1 MVFLLRLSVLKLII
15 GGIILR
21 VFLRYISRNMLE
33 KKGRLVLLI
42 FSIMLSTAL
51 LIVSL
56 GLVQVVINSYKEPI
70 KNMQDGRDI
79 SIYSNTADP
88 FFSLDDFSH
97 SGLKNVEGTL
107 YTTGIINKDD
117 KISYANFSGRMSY
130 DKNIV
135 EGSEDGKTST
145 QMELQL
151 LNVARSSIGELRQD
165 FEDYLKSRRLHQWTH
180 DDERFQPMQDFTKTH
195 NHLSDYEPFFQQWSA
210 EEMANIGLTLCFQVD
225 TMMNKYMEGLEKT
238 FVTQGGIKERM
249 HAARTGYRK
258 QQDERLAELEKAVP
272 ALQQQLAQAQA
283 EAAKWK
289 AKYEDLKQRALCAYQ
304 KQQEEIDRL
313 KELVGE
319 KCL

>member
-1 MVFLLRLSVLKLII
+1 MTPTDNNSPNNNDKQPKKPMSIFRQVPKWQDLWFYQKSEVLYQLTYVFCERFLPQYGDRTVDQMVQAARSCK
-15 GGIILR
+15 
-21 VFLRYISRNMLE
+21 
-33 KKGRLVLLI
+33 
-42 FSIMLSTAL
+42 
-51 LIVSL
+51 
-56 GLVQVVINSYKEPI
+56 Q
-70 KNMQDGRDI
+70 
-79 SIYSNTADP
+79 
-88 FFSLDDFSH
+88 
-97 SGLKNVEGTL
+97 
-107 YTTGIINKDD
+107 
-117 KISYANFSGRMSY
+117 
-130 DKNIV
+130 NIV

-195 NHLSDYEPFFQQWSA
+195 NRLNDYEPYFTQWSA

-238 FVTQGGIKERM
+238 FVTEGGIKERM
-249 HAARTGYRK
+249 HAARTGYRQ
-258 QQDERLAELEKAVP
+258 QQDKRLAELEQAVP
-272 ALQQQLAQAQA
+272 ALQQQLEQTQA
-283 EAAKWK
+283 EASEWK
-289 AKYEDLKQRALCAYQ
+289 AKYDDLKQRALCAYQ